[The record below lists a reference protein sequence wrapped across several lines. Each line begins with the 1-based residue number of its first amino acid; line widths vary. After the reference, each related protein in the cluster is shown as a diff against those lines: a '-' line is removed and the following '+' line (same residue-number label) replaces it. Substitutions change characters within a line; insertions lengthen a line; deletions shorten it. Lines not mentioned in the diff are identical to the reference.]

1 MTAPTKMNGMAD
13 VSRPL
18 AQIPTVLIFGQ
29 RLSRTLS
36 DRLKL
41 HSRQAGIRRLIGN
54 FFAVVYDSLWLLTVR
69 WAVWPLG
76 TIADYIA
83 LGILIALALWTEAR
97 LYLRGQVITGAPRCD
112 LRRLILEINIRELL
126 ARRCPSRQR
135 RRRCSR
141 LTKGRGSGGLATD
154 NS

>member
-1 MTAPTKMNGMAD
+1 MA
-13 VSRPL
+13 V
-18 AQIPTVLIFGQ
+18 
-29 RLSRTLS
+29 
-36 DRLKL
+36 DRAL
-41 HSRQAGIRRLIGN
+41 GG
-54 FFAVVYDSLWLLTVR
+54 LT
-69 WAVWPLG
+69 LG

-154 NS
+154 NSECQTLILMTDKFASSERHNKWKTMSAPTQVGVSGDGGR